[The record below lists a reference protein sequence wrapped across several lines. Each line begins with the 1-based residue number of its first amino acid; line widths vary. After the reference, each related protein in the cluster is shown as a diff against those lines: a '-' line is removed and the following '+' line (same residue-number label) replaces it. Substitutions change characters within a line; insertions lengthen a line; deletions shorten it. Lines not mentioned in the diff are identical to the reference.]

1 MKSPSMEES
10 LHSHTLESDF
20 NPIVRINQQNRVVG
34 GRKEDCWSLK
44 RENEELAGYVF
55 DSELLREGSD

>member
-20 NPIVRINQQNRVVG
+20 NPIVRINQQNRAVG

-44 RENEELAGYVF
+44 HENEELAGYVF

>member
-1 MKSPSMEES
+1 MEES

-55 DSELLREGSD
+55 DSELLRAGSD